1 VEIQNDKTNPEAGAS
16 VWIRPWKYTESFII
30 TINLLVLGFAVE
42 AIGGGAGIRLPGFPV
57 NLCFIIGLALIL
69 TLLFIKF
76 KNKRWVTW
84 MSGIPAA
91 ISAIVVYAVLVLL
104 LGFIPQDMEHPST
117 FLKISGLSHVKSSWP
132 FLLIQLY
139 FLVILGMVTL
149 RRAIPFK
156 VKNIG
161 FFLNHFG
168 LWLTILAGG
177 LSSSDLQRFNV
188 NLYEGEKANNIGIA
202 ENGDKFELPFSLK
215 LLDFDIIEYNPKIG
229 IVNLRTGKYML
240 RKNETQPFV
249 EPQLETTIANW
260 RIKIIKYLPSAI
272 YKNGTLEA
280 TTSPLGYPA
289 ALIFARHTLSGDTA
303 KGWISSGSIYMHQ
316 DFVALKDSL
325 YLILDPPEPKKFFS
339 KLVVFKGSE
348 QPDTV
353 QVEVNKTHNVKGW
366 TIYQAAYDSQMRR
379 WSKLSVIE
387 AVRDP
392 WLPVVYTG
400 IFFLLAGAVYMFWI
414 GKDKKE

>member
-1 VEIQNDKTNPEAGAS
+1 MEIQNETTNPETGAS
-16 VWIRPWKYTESFII
+16 VWGRPWKYTESFII
-30 TINLLVLGFAVE
+30 TLNLLVLGFAIE
-42 AIGGGAGIRLPGFPV
+42 AISGGAVITLPGFPV
-57 NLCFIIGLALIL
+57 NLFFIIGLAIIL
-69 TLLFIKF
+69 TFVHVRF
-76 KNKRWVTW
+76 KDKPFVIW
-84 MSGIPAA
+84 MSGVPAA
-91 ISAIVVYAVLVLL
+91 ISAIVIYAILVLL
-104 LGFIPQDMEHPST
+104 LGFIPQDMEHPSA
-117 FLKISGLSHVKSSWP
+117 FLKISGLSHVKNSWP

-139 FLVILGMVTL
+139 FLILLGMVTL

-156 VKNIG
+156 LKNIG
-161 FFLNHFG
+161 FILNHFG

-188 NLYEGEKANNIGIA
+188 NLYEGEKENNLGIA
-202 ENGDKFELPFSLK
+202 ENGDKYMLPFSLK

-240 RKNETQPFV
+240 RKSETQPFV
-249 EPQLETTIANW
+249 EPHLETTIANW
-260 RIKIIKYLPSAI
+260 HIKVIKYLPLAI
-272 YKNGTLEA
+272 YKNGTLEP
-280 TTSPLGYPA
+280 TTSSLGYPA
-289 ALIFARHTLSGDTA
+289 ASIFARNTLSGDTA

-325 YLILDPPEPKKFFS
+325 YLVLDPPEPKKFFS
-339 KLVVFKGSE
+339 KLVVFRGSG

-353 QVEVNKTHNVKGW
+353 QVEVNKTHNVNGW

-392 WLPVVYTG
+392 WLPIVYTG
-400 IFFLLAGAVYMFWI
+400 IFFLIAGAVYMFWI
-414 GKDKKE
+414 GRGKKD